1 LPTVDLVEV
10 IDTSGAYIPGHG
22 TPTVTLVSRSRRP
35 QADTIRAVL
44 GIQGEPGAPE
54 DPAQGLVWSSIVTHV
69 DDAGYEDRW
78 ISVIDL
84 SREAL
89 SSHPW
94 SLQGGAAPKVSSVI
108 DKSGNSLE
116 SRLNE
121 IGFGAV
127 TREDD
132 VYLIGATRIR
142 QLEAKKTSLP
152 LVAGTDLRDWTEPD
166 STIAIWPYDSET
178 LKAKLTTSTRNHLW
192 RYRTNLSSRSAYG
205 ST

>member
-1 LPTVDLVEV
+1 
-10 IDTSGAYIPGHG
+10 
-22 TPTVTLVSRSRRP
+22 
-35 QADTIRAVL
+35 
-44 GIQGEPGAPE
+44 
-54 DPAQGLVWSSIVTHV
+54 
-69 DDAGYEDRW
+69 
-78 ISVIDL
+78 
-84 SREAL
+84 
-89 SSHPW
+89 
-94 SLQGGAAPKVSSVI
+94 GAAPKVSSVI

-116 SRLNE
+116 SRINE

-192 RYRTNLSSRSAYG
+192 RYRTNRSSRSAYG
-205 ST
+205 STQIVRGLSWFEYSMFFNKRFAIPCSIAFAFVATHNHFVLDRGGKVFKQSAPVIKLPEGASED